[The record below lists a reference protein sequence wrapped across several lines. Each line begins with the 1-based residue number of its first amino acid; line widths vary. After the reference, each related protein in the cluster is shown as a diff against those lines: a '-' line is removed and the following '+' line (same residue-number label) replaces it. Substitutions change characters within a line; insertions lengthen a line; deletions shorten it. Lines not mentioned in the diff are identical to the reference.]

1 MATVKCSEFVKRQ
14 TKDSGYSHFEG
25 SWKELEEI
33 TERYLNGYA
42 GLFVRPGYRDGV
54 VLIDLPGWMFKCAI
68 VKIEKDMKLRANYAP
83 RREGEAPFI
92 RVCAKAKKQ
101 KAVYAE
107 VVLYRA
113 DVLAEDSDQSSGA
126 DWEIVAIKARMTFE
140 EEPMDPYTMARNFL
154 HMNGGTKG
162 EFTAEQFAKSIVYW
176 NNHCMSM
183 GKTKWWRRIL
193 NWFRSSKNI

>member
-1 MATVKCSEFVKRQ
+1 MATVKCSEFVTRQ
-14 TKDSGYSHFEG
+14 TKNSGYSHYEG

-68 VKIEKDMKLRANYAP
+68 VDLEKDTKLHANYTP
-83 RREGEAPFI
+83 RRDGESPYI
-92 RVCAKAKKQ
+92 RICAKAEKQ
-101 KAVYAE
+101 TAKYAS

-113 DVLAEDSDQSSGA
+113 DVLQEENGWSYEA
-126 DWEIVAIKARMTFE
+126 DWEIVAIKARMTEE

-154 HMNGGTKG
+154 QLPGGTKG
-162 EFTAEQFAKSIVYW
+162 EFTAEQFAQSIVYW

-183 GKTKWWRRIL
+183 GEPKWWRRIL
-193 NWFRSSKNI
+193 NWFRGSNG